1 MLVLTELGS
10 RLKEARLQKGMSL
23 DELQTVTKIQK
34 RYLIGIEEGNYRIM
48 PGKFYVR
55 AFIKQYAEAVGL
67 NHEELLDEYKSEI
80 PATSNEDIPEKLSRV
95 QTSKNISP
103 STSKFLD
110 LLPKVLIIVF
120 IIGVLAVI
128 YYFVENNVSSS
139 DKQSNEDN
147 NNPGAIVEN
156 NMPKDEK
163 QNEDAAPEEEKDDAA
178 DENAEEEEKP
188 VQELSVQES
197 SGKNTVYE
205 LKNTDTFT
213 LSLLAEGKSWVRVAS
228 ADNETFYE
236 ETMEEGVEK
245 ELDLTDQ
252 KEVQVIIGN
261 TTATEIK
268 INDERL
274 EYEVSPSEY
283 VNQNITIRFTS
294 LGE

>member
-80 PATSNEDIPEKLSRV
+80 PATTNEDIPEKLSRV

-103 STSKFLD
+103 STSKLLD
-110 LLPKVLIIVF
+110 VLPKVLIIVF

-128 YYFVENNVSSS
+128 YYFVENSASDS
-139 DKQSNEDN
+139 DKQLNEDN

-163 QNEDAAPEEEKDDAA
+163 QNEDAAPEEDKEDAPDEKA
-178 DENAEEEEKP
+178 EEEKP
-188 VQELSVQES
+188 VQEISVQES

-205 LKNTDTFT
+205 LKNTDTFILT
-213 LSLLAEGKSWVRVAS
+213 LSAEGKSWVRVAS
-228 ADNETFYE
+228 ATNETFYE

-268 INDERL
+268 INDKKL

>member
-10 RLKEARLQKGMSL
+10 RLKEARLQKEMSL

-80 PATSNEDIPEKLSRV
+80 PATTNEDIPEKLSRV

-103 STSKFLD
+103 STSKLLD
-110 LLPKVLIIVF
+110 VLPKVLIIVF

-128 YYFVENNVSSS
+128 YYFVENSASDS
-139 DKQSNEDN
+139 DKQLNEDN

-163 QNEDAAPEEEKDDAA
+163 QNEDAASEKDKEDAP
-178 DENAEEEEKP
+178 DEKAEEEKP
-188 VQELSVQES
+188 VQEISVQES

-205 LKNTDTFT
+205 LKNTDTFILT
-213 LSLLAEGKSWVRVAS
+213 LSAEGKSWVRVAS
-228 ADNETFYE
+228 ATNETFYE

-268 INDERL
+268 INDKKL

>member
-80 PATSNEDIPEKLSRV
+80 PATTNEDIPEKLSRV

-103 STSKFLD
+103 STSKLLD
-110 LLPKVLIIVF
+110 VLPKVLIIVF

-128 YYFVENNVSSS
+128 YYFVENSASDS
-139 DKQSNEDN
+139 DKQLNEDN

-163 QNEDAAPEEEKDDAA
+163 QNEDAASEKDKEDAP
-178 DENAEEEEKP
+178 DEKAEEEKP
-188 VQELSVQES
+188 VQEISVQES

-205 LKNTDTFT
+205 LKNTDTFILT
-213 LSLLAEGKSWVRVAS
+213 LSAEGKSWVRVAS
-228 ADNETFYE
+228 ATNETFYE

-268 INDERL
+268 INDKKL

>member
-1 MLVLTELGS
+1 MTELGS

-80 PATSNEDIPEKLSRV
+80 PATTNEDIPEKLSRV

-103 STSKFLD
+103 STSKLLD
-110 LLPKVLIIVF
+110 VLPKVLIIVF

-128 YYFVENNVSSS
+128 YYFVENSASDS
-139 DKQSNEDN
+139 DKQLNEDN

-163 QNEDAAPEEEKDDAA
+163 QNEDAAPEEDKEDAPDEKA
-178 DENAEEEEKP
+178 EEEKP
-188 VQELSVQES
+188 VQEISVQES

-205 LKNTDTFT
+205 LKNTDTFILT
-213 LSLLAEGKSWVRVAS
+213 LSAEGKSWVRVAS
-228 ADNETFYE
+228 ATNETFYE

-268 INDERL
+268 INDKKL